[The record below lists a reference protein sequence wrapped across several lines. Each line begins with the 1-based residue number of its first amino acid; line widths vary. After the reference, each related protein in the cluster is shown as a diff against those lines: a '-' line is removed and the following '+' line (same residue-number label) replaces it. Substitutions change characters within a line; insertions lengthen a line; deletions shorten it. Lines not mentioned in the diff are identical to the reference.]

1 MNPYPQKKIIT
12 FNKHTDDFSFVA
24 NYADLDYLSTE
35 EVRYVGGQNLSE
47 YKLTGVAEALEKN
60 LGENAESKGI
70 KAHFNLDES
79 GLLNL
84 VNVELVVEKTVDPS
98 EEEGTLSKI
107 GKSFFHTV
115 FKILNFYS
123 LSGSTFSKLFGG
135 KEKPEDGEQPQEE
148 KPVHEIH
155 EDDKPESAKAE
166 EKPAQNKE
174 KSQNG
179 TETKNATEPNQTKL
193 KVVVHKEPIKS
204 SETVLSIGDLSEE
217 QLAAS
222 LKKLQELEKVE
233 REINRRATAL
243 NNLESFVFD
252 VQNKLEEEEYRV
264 AATEDQIENIRKA
277 CSEVSDWLYED
288 GSEADADTYEKKLD
302 EMHDLTRELF
312 SRVWEHKERPE
323 AVKALHSML
332 NHSSVFL
339 KTAQN
344 FTETV
349 NADNYVFKDSE
360 VEALDKLINSTTEW
374 RDKSVKEQEETKPF
388 EHPKLTVKMLMDKM
402 ASLDR
407 EVKYL
412 VNKMRNFRPK
422 KVEKPA
428 TEKTTENNQ
437 TKPEV
442 DDSETPEVVEVEEE
456 QETIEEPETVELKKN
471 DSKKEEK
478 VEPTSTKKEDEKET
492 HSEL

>member
-1 MNPYPQKKIIT
+1 M
-12 FNKHTDDFSFVA
+12 
-24 NYADLDYLSTE
+24 
-35 EVRYVGGQNLSE
+35 
-47 YKLTGVAEALEKN
+47 
-60 LGENAESKGI
+60 
-70 KAHFNLDES
+70 
-79 GLLNL
+79 
-84 VNVELVVEKTVDPS
+84 
-98 EEEGTLSKI
+98 
-107 GKSFFHTV
+107 
-115 FKILNFYS
+115 
-123 LSGSTFSKLFGG
+123 
-135 KEKPEDGEQPQEE
+135 
-148 KPVHEIH
+148 HEIH
-155 EDDKPESAKAE
+155 EDDKPEPKSE
-166 EKPAQNKE
+166 EKPAQTKE

-179 TETKNATEPNQTKL
+179 TNSKNATDPSQPKL

-217 QLAAS
+217 QVSAS
-222 LKKLQELEKVE
+222 LKKLEELEKIE

-252 VQNKLEEEEYRV
+252 VQNKLEEEEYSV
-264 AATEDQIENIRKA
+264 AATEEQIENIRKA

-323 AVKALHSML
+323 ALKALHSML

-344 FTETV
+344 FTESV
-349 NADNYVFKDSE
+349 NAENYVFKDDE
-360 VEALDKLINSTTEW
+360 VETLVKLINSTAEW

-402 ASLDR
+402 AALDR

-437 TKPEV
+437 TKHEE
-442 DDSETPEVVEVEEE
+442 DDSAPEVVEVEEE
-456 QETIEEPETVELKKN
+456 ETIEEPETVEIKKN

-478 VEPTSTKKEDEKET
+478 VEPTSSKKDGEKET